1 MTKQQAKAPVMDIS
15 EVTTAQMTTLFF
27 DRGNLIRL
35 VSSTEEF
42 NVAFKAKD
50 EEFVME
56 VLLAIK

>member
-1 MTKQQAKAPVMDIS
+1 MTKEQAKAPVMDIS
-15 EVTTAQMTTLFF
+15 EVTTAQMTTLFL

-42 NVAFKAKD
+42 NVAFKSKD
-50 EEFVME
+50 EEFIME